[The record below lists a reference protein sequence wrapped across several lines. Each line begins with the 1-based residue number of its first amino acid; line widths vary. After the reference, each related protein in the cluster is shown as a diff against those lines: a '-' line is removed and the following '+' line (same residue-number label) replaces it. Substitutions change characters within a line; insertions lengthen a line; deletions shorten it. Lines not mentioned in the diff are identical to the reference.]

1 MNAVV
6 LVMRELVRWL
16 FCVFS
21 EVNRLS
27 VHPVRQ
33 TAGWGYVARVAV
45 TVVCLSYLSFPFRNA
60 LIFVLRVLCL
70 LLCVSINDWKDVCG
84 VASDDLFQC

>member
-33 TAGWGYVARVAV
+33 TAGWGYGCTCSR
-45 TVVCLSYLSFPFRNA
+45 YG
-60 LIFVLRVLCL
+60 CL
-70 LLCVSINDWKDVCG
+70 LIVFIIPLQKCLDFCFKGVVLVTLCFN
-84 VASDDLFQC
+84 